1 MSESEFFW
9 VTDEQV
15 SEEVFEDLPVPS
27 ESTITKGRHLS
38 FKRAITGVVKT
49 ELNLDPPSDPALLDT
64 TYNPVKT
71 FAIMLYK
78 RLLQDDM
85 AWPVDMKKDQHAIRR
100 LNNKFGDPAVAGI
113 GKGGV
118 IH

>member
-1 MSESEFFW
+1 
-9 VTDEQV
+9 
-15 SEEVFEDLPVPS
+15 
-27 ESTITKGRHLS
+27 
-38 FKRAITGVVKT
+38 
-49 ELNLDPPSDPALLDT
+49 
-64 TYNPVKT
+64 
-71 FAIMLYK
+71 MLYK